1 MISMDGYV
9 NGPNDDSRVKIVSD
23 PFRKAITI
31 KFSLLSCVYKCISL
45 TFMSQYLERSSFLY
59 F

>member
-9 NGPNDDSRVKIVSD
+9 NGPNDDSRMEITSD

-31 KFSLLSCVYKCISL
+31 KFSLLSCVYNCISL
-45 TFMSQYLERSSFLY
+45 IFMPQYLERSSV
-59 F
+59 

>member
-45 TFMSQYLERSSFLY
+45 TFMSLYLERSSF
-59 F
+59 